1 VGATSDSRQVGGRRE
16 VCGGVARLPQSSSNL
31 PALLSIEI
39 EIERAD
45 QSVIAVYVNPDLGG
59 LKRLIEEA
67 IVGQNA
73 SAIAG
78 AGVQAIMEH
87 YHSPFRNAARAALLH
102 AWEACAQADKR
113 SFTPSGE
120 PAFRPHSR
128 FLD

>member
-1 VGATSDSRQVGGRRE
+1 

-31 PALLSIEI
+31 AALLSIEI
-39 EIERAD
+39 EIERVD
-45 QSVIAVYVNPDLGG
+45 QSVIAVHVNPDLGG

-78 AGVQAIMEH
+78 TGVQAIMER

-102 AWEACAQADKR
+102 AWESYAQADKR
-113 SFTPSGE
+113 SLTPVGE
-120 PAFRPHSR
+120 PLLKRHSR

>member
-1 VGATSDSRQVGGRRE
+1 M
-16 VCGGVARLPQSSSNL
+16 CGGVARLPQSSSNL
-31 PALLSIEI
+31 AALLSIEI
-39 EIERAD
+39 EIERVD
-45 QSVIAVYVNPDLGG
+45 QSVIAVHVNPDLGG

-78 AGVQAIMEH
+78 TGVQAIMER

-102 AWEACAQADKR
+102 AWESYAQADKR
-113 SFTPSGE
+113 SLTPVGE
-120 PAFRPHSR
+120 PLLKRHSR